1 MIGAGAPL
9 ASAPMARGDSASKV
23 ARAARVGAS
32 GGTGERRK
40 MGFPAMVAL
49 VVVLGSLLVFWART
63 DREATSAPRVG
74 DHWHS
79 VYDVYVCDTFR
90 SKIVLETDPNG
101 IHTHGDG
108 LLHIHPFNKLASGR
122 DATLGEFF
130 SAFGGSIDDQSFVL
144 DTGETV
150 VEGFDCG
157 GEPAVLKVA
166 RFDADDLDRDP
177 EILTEDLAG
186 VRFLKDREA
195 FTVAMVPESV
205 DPPAPRSERMSFLDL
220 VSPDRLASDSPTL
233 APTTTAAD

>member
-1 MIGAGAPL
+1 
-9 ASAPMARGDSASKV
+9 
-23 ARAARVGAS
+23 
-32 GGTGERRK
+32 
-40 MGFPAMVAL
+40 MGFPALLAL
-49 VVVLGSLLVFWART
+49 VVVLGALLVFWART

-101 IHTHGDG
+101 IHSHGDG

-150 VEGFDCG
+150 IEGFECD
-157 GEPAVLKVA
+157 GELAVLKVA
-166 RFDADDLDRDP
+166 RFDADDLGREP

-186 VRFLKDREA
+186 VRFLKNREA
-195 FTVAMVPESV
+195 FTIAMVPESV
-205 DPPAPRSERMSFLDL
+205 DPPAPRTERLSFLGIVD
-220 VSPDRLASDSPTL
+220 PERLQSDSPTL
-233 APTTTAAD
+233 ATTTTAGD